1 MKILTGL
8 ELILNKLEEWEV
20 YASKKI
26 NSCEQEIIWIKQL
39 IIRYRK
45 IQIISWRNLLNWKKQ
60 LMIED
65 DFESFT
71 RTIHIIEKQVLD
83 KKMYKSSQKNSM
95 EVELKIFEILD
106 LFIRDSSLG
115 QFQTR
120 LDFINLVYRY
130 FK

>member
-1 MKILTGL
+1 
-8 ELILNKLEEWEV
+8 
-20 YASKKI
+20 
-26 NSCEQEIIWIKQL
+26 
-39 IIRYRK
+39 
-45 IQIISWRNLLNWKKQ
+45 
-60 LMIED
+60 MIED

-115 QFQTR
+115 
-120 LDFINLVYRY
+120 
-130 FK
+130 